1 MEINQSPSS
10 CLDRKGKKTGS
21 QLALNNICTTFHPNT
36 REYTFYSEVHGS
48 FSKVDYILGYKTNL
62 ENFRKITEM
71 SSIPSDNNATKRKIN
86 IS

>member
-10 CLDRKGKKTGS
+10 CLDRKGKKTES
-21 QLALNNICTTFHPNT
+21 QLALNNIYTTFHPNT

-48 FSKVDYILGYKTNL
+48 FSKVDYILGHKTNL

-71 SSIPSDNNATKRKIN
+71 SSIPPDNNATKRKIN